1 MKKLMIAGVA
11 GLCAAVTFGLESANV
26 VGYQEVSTPAGY
38 SMRVPTFKALTGNF
52 KISDIKVS
60 GALGAGNDS
69 VQKVN
74 ADGSWGDMYYY
85 LTMDGTGWL
94 EDGWYKADQATPV
107 DDDDFIGIGEALF
120 VSAGS
125 DMTFT
130 YAGEVL
136 SGKPVVNVA
145 TGYSMVGNPTPI
157 QINVS
162 DIKVSGALGAGN
174 DSVQKVNADG
184 SWGDMYYYLTMDG
197 TGWLEDG
204 WYKADQAT
212 PVDDSDILTTG
223 DGLFISAG
231 SDLTLTFPAAL

>member
-1 MKKLMIAGVA
+1 
-11 GLCAAVTFGLESANV
+11 
-26 VGYQEVSTPAGY
+26 
-38 SMRVPTFKALTGNF
+38 MRVPTFKAITGNF
-52 KISDIKVS
+52 KISDIKVAGAS
-60 GALGAGNDS
+60 GAGSDS

-85 LTMDGTGWL
+85 LTMAGTGWL
-94 EDGWYKADQATPV
+94 EDGWYKVDQTTPV
-107 DDDDFIGIGEALF
+107 DDKDTIDIGEALF

-130 YAGEVL
+130 YSGEVL
-136 SGKPVVNVA
+136 SGKPVVRAA

-157 QINVS
+157 QIKLS
-162 DIKVSGALGAGN
+162 DIQIFGASGAGS

-184 SWGDMYYYLTMDG
+184 SWGDMYYYLTMAG

-204 WYKADQAT
+204 WYKADQTT
-212 PVDDSDILTTG
+212 PVDDEDILAVG
-223 DGLFISAG
+223 DGLFVSAG

>member
-1 MKKLMIAGVA
+1 MNG
-11 GLCAAVTFGLESANV
+11 AAVTFALESANV
-26 VGYQEVSTPAGY
+26 VGYQEVATPAGY

-52 KISDIKVS
+52 KI
-60 GALGAGNDS
+60 
-69 VQKVN
+69 
-74 ADGSWGDMYYY
+74 
-85 LTMDGTGWL
+85 
-94 EDGWYKADQATPV
+94 
-107 DDDDFIGIGEALF
+107 
-120 VSAGS
+120 
-125 DMTFT
+125 
-130 YAGEVL
+130 
-136 SGKPVVNVA
+136 
-145 TGYSMVGNPTPI
+145 
-157 QINVS
+157 S